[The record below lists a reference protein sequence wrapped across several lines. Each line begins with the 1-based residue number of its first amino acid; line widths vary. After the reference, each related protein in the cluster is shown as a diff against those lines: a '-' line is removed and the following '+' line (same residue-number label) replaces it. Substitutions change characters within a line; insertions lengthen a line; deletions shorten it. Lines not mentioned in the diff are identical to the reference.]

1 MSLTRNDLKAM
12 GLTAEQEDSIIKAHA
27 ETVSALKTQ
36 IDELTAKAGKADD
49 LEKKLTEANT
59 KVKEFE
65 DKVKESEKEIADYHK
80 LKDDLTAK
88 EIRTAKEKALT
99 EVLTSL
105 NISEKWHGRIIKG
118 EDFGAIELNKDG
130 SIKGADKLT
139 ERIKT
144 EWGDTIGTPVKV
156 GYDTPKPPTNTGGNT
171 FSGMSLAD
179 KMAYAE
185 QHPNDNQVT
194 EWLKNPTVTTKSKEE

>member
-12 GLTAEQEDSIIKAHA
+12 GLTAEQEDSIIKLHA

-36 IDELTAKAGKADD
+36 IDELTAKANKAEDI
-49 LEKKLTEANT
+49 EKKLNEATAKVTEY
-59 KVKEFE
+59 EG
-65 DKVKESEKEIADYHK
+65 KVKESEKEIADYHK

-88 EIRTAKEKALT
+88 EIRTAKEKAFT
-99 EVLTSL
+99 EMLSSL

-130 SIKGADKLT
+130 TIKGVDKLT

-156 GYDTPKPPTNTGGNT
+156 GYNTPNPPANNGKTTMTKEDIDKITDTQARQKAMLENI
-171 FSGMSLAD
+171 SL
-179 KMAYAE
+179 YE
-185 QHPNDNQVT
+185 ND
-194 EWLKNPTVTTKSKEE
+194 